1 MKGKYYRDWLVEDD
15 TVTHCF
21 IEGEIHWDKVDK
33 SDIDLMIINLL
44 QDQDNTEHMSN
55 ILFKMHNSSDVADS
69 LGSFLVTSSLAD
81 VIDHQKL
88 LRDCALDY
96 LKYLCDMDVDL
107 CEEALE
113 LYGIRYAEDAMVEAQ
128 MEAQWLESRT

>member
-55 ILFKMHNSSDVADS
+55 ILFKMQNSSDVADS
-69 LGSFLVTSSLAD
+69 LGSFLVTSSLD
-81 VIDHQKL
+81 YVIDHQKL

-107 CEEALE
+107 FEEAL
-113 LYGIRYAEDAMVEAQ
+113 
-128 MEAQWLESRT
+128 

>member
-1 MKGKYYRDWLVEDD
+1 
-15 TVTHCF
+15 
-21 IEGEIHWDKVDK
+21 
-33 SDIDLMIINLL
+33 MIINLL
-44 QDQDNTEHMSN
+44 QDQDNTEHMNN
-55 ILFKMHNSSDVADS
+55 ILFEMQSSSDVADS

-128 MEAQWLESRT
+128 MEAQWLESRP

>member
-44 QDQDNTEHMSN
+44 QDQDNTEHTSN

-69 LGSFLVTSSLAD
+69 LGHRGANQPRRWELLGVISLLSPAY
-81 VIDHQKL
+81 L
-88 LRDCALDY
+88 LFVNR
-96 LKYLCDMDVDL
+96 
-107 CEEALE
+107 
-113 LYGIRYAEDAMVEAQ
+113 
-128 MEAQWLESRT
+128 